1 MTHDNV
7 TDIVERIAPLLE
19 ELETGQDCAEYA
31 YAKGKGFQAMTYCP
45 EAFEALKELP
55 EYITT
60 LRKQLEN
67 AREALREYLEAEE
80 IDDPAIRMQELS
92 VCREQARKA
101 LSAIKG
107 DKP

>member
-1 MTHDNV
+1 MLNGAHVRLKEIGSPQGTRDLLNDVDTCLRRKESGAAMTSHDNV

-55 EYITT
+55 EYIHNTT
-60 LRKQLEN
+60 
-67 AREALREYLEAEE
+67 
-80 IDDPAIRMQELS
+80 
-92 VCREQARKA
+92 QAT
-101 LSAIKG
+101 
-107 DKP
+107 